1 MLYRALS
8 LRKATLANYFRSS
21 CALSLGFPP
30 FSCNFK
36 SSLPSTDAKVQW
48 KQKASHERHHLPAMC
63 RILYFFS
70 DGMPI
75 LNTKNEK
82 KQVETGVAWLL
93 YVSLKTSPKTRSD
106 YHQLKHLKPFK
117 GDGGSTPKVH
127 IPNPESARAAHA
139 LPTLVEKGRKLRCS

>member
-82 KQVETGVAWLL
+82 KKWKQGLHGCYMSASKHHKNPGPTTINLSIL
-93 YVSLKTSPKTRSD
+93 SPE
-106 YHQLKHLKPFK
+106 K

-127 IPNPESARAAHA
+127 IPNPERARAAHA
-139 LPTLVEKGRKLRCS
+139 LPTQVENGRKLRCS